1 MNYIIFDL
9 EWNQSPSGK
18 TYSNKN
24 LPFEIVEI
32 GAVKLNSCFKEV
44 GRFSELVRPRV
55 YKNINYIIGN
65 IIHIREEELKKARPF
80 KEVMESF
87 LQFCG
92 TNYIFCTWG
101 NLDLLELQRNMK
113 YFGMKPL
120 SEGPICFIDV
130 QKVFALQTEGK
141 KYQHTLEYAVDYCR
155 IKKDVSFHRAFA
167 DAYYTSRIL
176 SRIKR
181 KYRKKLSFDTY
192 CIPQSKEEEV
202 RITFDSYYKYI
213 SRGFTRPKD
222 ILIGCVAQFTVMPL
236 LAFAL
241 GKIFGLDAALLAGV
255 ILVGTCPGGT
265 SSNVITYLSKGDV
278 ALSVGMTSVNTL
290 LAPLLTP
297 AITYLLLRTTVT
309 VDPIS
314 MFLSIIK
321 VVIIPIALGFII
333 NKLFGKVTQK
343 LVKVLPTIS
352 VIAICLIVAAVV
364 SHNSEKI
371 MTTGLVV
378 FAVVILH
385 NLLGYACGFGIG
397 RLLHMSVPK
406 TKAISIEIGMQNS
419 GLATSLA
426 GTAFPDLAMATVP
439 GAIFSVWHNISGAIL
454 ANVYNR
460 WTEKNETK

>member
-1 MNYIIFDL
+1 MKTLEKISDFFGKYMAFIVLIVAALALFAPGTCLWVQTSWVNYL
-9 EWNQSPSGK
+9 
-18 TYSNKN
+18 
-24 LPFEIVEI
+24 LMIV
-32 GAVKLNSCFKEV
+32 
-44 GRFSELVRPRV
+44 
-55 YKNINYIIGN
+55 
-65 IIHIREEELKKARPF
+65 
-80 KEVMESF
+80 M
-87 LQFCG
+87 
-92 TNYIFCTWG
+92 
-101 NLDLLELQRNMK
+101 
-113 YFGMKPL
+113 FGMGL
-120 SEGPICFIDV
+120 
-130 QKVFALQTEGK
+130 
-141 KYQHTLEYAVDYCR
+141 TL
-155 IKKDVSFHRAFA
+155 
-167 DAYYTSRIL
+167 
-176 SRIKR
+176 
-181 KYRKKLSFDTY
+181 KLEDF
-192 CIPQSKEEEV
+192 KLV
-202 RITFDSYYKYI
+202 
-213 SRGFTRPKD
+213 FTRPKD

-321 VVIIPIALGFII
+321 VVIIPIALGFVI

-454 ANVYNR
+454 ANIYNR
-460 WTEKNETK
+460 WTEKSETK